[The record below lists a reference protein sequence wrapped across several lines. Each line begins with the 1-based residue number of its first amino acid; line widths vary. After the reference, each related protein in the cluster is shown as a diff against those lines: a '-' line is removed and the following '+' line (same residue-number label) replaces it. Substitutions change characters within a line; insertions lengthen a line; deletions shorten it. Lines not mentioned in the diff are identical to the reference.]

1 MTWPF
6 ENDTSAITN
15 KLVKR
20 SMKADKRSKAF
31 LLLTIALSV
40 CMIFSIILISAGAQE
55 EFKNTQRTKAQ
66 IAILGITDDQLS
78 SLRQSKDVQWIGEY
92 AAIGLFYS
100 GNKTITIAYGSKDY
114 FTHQEELSLQGSVPQ
129 KANEIMLP
137 QNYIDF
143 LGESYRPGDTIT
155 FDVTG
160 TGDKAEYTLSGILN
174 EDRKSDG
181 YFVYLSKDLAMSLMD
196 HLQVTAYTRLN
207 KDAIRSDAILDFT
220 DKIIENTGIVEDQI
234 YLTEYSAVM
243 TGVIQSGIQ
252 LPIPLLAALTAVLAA
267 TIIYGV
273 FYTKIAKNVQMF
285 GQLRTIGMTKK
296 QIKRMARKEGL
307 RYAFI
312 GIPLGLIA
320 GLLIGFIVYPKG
332 FQIKTAAVY
341 AVLIAIVGVV
351 MVNIAIFKPV
361 RVAMNTSP
369 IEGARYLAYSGNAKS
384 SSKLHRKLSPNN
396 LAKINIQRTR
406 QKAILTLVMLGV
418 SGALLLG
425 ASTVAG
431 SIDPEKQA
439 TFKYYPAGSILL
451 QVKNH
456 VGSSFDKE
464 SEPYGSSKLQLE
476 ENPLE
481 SQTLRHNLENTA
493 GIESVTAFNSV
504 QMSITFPGGSGSL
517 TSIMNVF
524 PTLNREQLAEKQAVL
539 SSGTADYDV
548 MTEKYGILVS
558 ENIANVGDTL
568 QLEGRSPDGST
579 FNVDAVVVGTYNP
592 TDLMERSPVVPG
604 SPYFMMTYD
613 MAKNLTGITEQ
624 TGILAITVTPNHFD
638 EVLSAVQEIAEQ
650 NGKISVNTIEQT
662 IKNIEYRYSSS
673 IKALYMAAAILFTFG
688 GISLMNMLMVDFQN
702 RKREFGL
709 LEAVGAT
716 QKQLKAM
723 LSREI
728 GIYLGGSLTVSLVL
742 GTIISIIACQRLEAV
757 NHCITLNLPW
767 LFLIALI
774 AAMVVIYMIFTAYAK
789 AELRKTGILSAIRE
803 E

>member
-15 KLVKR
+15 KLAKR
-20 SMKADKRSKAF
+20 SMKTDKRSKAF

-55 EFKNTQRTKAQ
+55 EFKNTQRSKAQ

-78 SLRQSKDVQWIGEY
+78 SLRQNKDVQWIGEY

-100 GNKTITIAYGSKDY
+100 GNKTITVAYGSEDY
-114 FTHQEELSLQGSVPQ
+114 FTHQEEMSLQGSVPQ

-160 TGDKAEYTLSGILN
+160 TGDEAEYTLSGILN
-174 EDRKSDG
+174 EDRKSEG

-207 KDAIRSDAILDFT
+207 TDAIRSDSILDFT

-267 TIIYGV
+267 TIVYGV
-273 FYTKIAKNVQMF
+273 FYTKIAKNAQMF

-307 RYAFI
+307 RYAFT

-517 TSIMNVF
+517 TSIMNNF
-524 PTLNREQLAEKQAVL
+524 PTLKREQLAEKQAVL

-548 MTEKYGILVS
+548 MTEKYGILAS
-558 ENIANVGDTL
+558 EKIANVGDTL

>member
-15 KLVKR
+15 KLAKR
-20 SMKADKRSKAF
+20 SMKTDKRSKAF

-55 EFKNTQRTKAQ
+55 EFKNTQRSKAQ

-78 SLRQSKDVQWIGEY
+78 SLRQNKDVQWIGEY

-100 GNKTITIAYGSKDY
+100 GNKTITVAYGSEDY
-114 FTHQEELSLQGSVPQ
+114 FTHQEEMSLQGSVPQ

-160 TGDKAEYTLSGILN
+160 TGDEAEYTLSGILN
-174 EDRKSDG
+174 EDRKSEG

-207 KDAIRSDAILDFT
+207 TDAIRSDAILDFT

-267 TIIYGV
+267 TIVYGV

-307 RYAFI
+307 RYAFT

-504 QMSITFPGGSGSL
+504 QMSITFPSGSGSL

-548 MTEKYGILVS
+548 MTEKYGILAS
-558 ENIANVGDTL
+558 EKIANVGDTL

-579 FNVDAVVVGTYNP
+579 FNVDAVVIGTYNP

-662 IKNIEYRYSSS
+662 IKNIQYRYSSS

>member
-15 KLVKR
+15 KLAKR
-20 SMKADKRSKAF
+20 SMKTDKRSKAF

-55 EFKNTQRTKAQ
+55 EFKNTQRSKAQ

-78 SLRQSKDVQWIGEY
+78 SLRQNKDVQWIGEY

-100 GNKTITIAYGSKDY
+100 GNKTITVAYGSEDY
-114 FTHQEELSLQGSVPQ
+114 FTHQGEMSLQGSVPQ

-160 TGDKAEYTLSGILN
+160 TGDEAEYTLSGILN
-174 EDRKSDG
+174 EDRKSEG
-181 YFVYLSKDLAMSLMD
+181 YFVYLSKDLAMSLRD

-207 KDAIRSDAILDFT
+207 TDAIRSDSILDFT

-307 RYAFI
+307 RYAFT

-548 MTEKYGILVS
+548 MTEKYGILAS
-558 ENIANVGDTL
+558 EKIANVGDTL

>member
-15 KLVKR
+15 KLAKR
-20 SMKADKRSKAF
+20 SMKTDKRSKAF

-55 EFKNTQRTKAQ
+55 EFKNTQRSKAQ

-78 SLRQSKDVQWIGEY
+78 SLRQNKDVQWIGEY

-100 GNKTITIAYGSKDY
+100 GNKTITVAYGSEDY
-114 FTHQEELSLQGSVPQ
+114 FTHQEEMSLQGSVPQ

-160 TGDKAEYTLSGILN
+160 TGDEAEYTLSGILN
-174 EDRKSDG
+174 EDRKSEG

-207 KDAIRSDAILDFT
+207 TDAIRSDAILDFT

-267 TIIYGV
+267 TIVYGV

-307 RYAFI
+307 RYAFT

-369 IEGARYLAYSGNAKS
+369 IESARYLAYSGNAKS

-548 MTEKYGILVS
+548 MTEKYGILAS
-558 ENIANVGDTL
+558 EKIANVGDTL

>member
-15 KLVKR
+15 KLAKR
-20 SMKADKRSKAF
+20 SMKTDKRSKAF

-55 EFKNTQRTKAQ
+55 EFKNTQRSKAQ

-78 SLRQSKDVQWIGEY
+78 SLRQNKDVQWIGEY

-100 GNKTITIAYGSKDY
+100 GNKTITVAYGSEDY
-114 FTHQEELSLQGSVPQ
+114 FTHQEEMSLQGSVPQ

-160 TGDKAEYTLSGILN
+160 TGDEAEYTLSGILN
-174 EDRKSDG
+174 EDRKSEG

-207 KDAIRSDAILDFT
+207 TDAIRSDAILDFT

-252 LPIPLLAALTAVLAA
+252 LPIPLLAALTAVLAT
-267 TIIYGV
+267 TIVYGV

-307 RYAFI
+307 RYAFT

-504 QMSITFPGGSGSL
+504 QMSITFPSGSGSL

-548 MTEKYGILVS
+548 MTEKYGILAS
-558 ENIANVGDTL
+558 EKIANVGDTL

>member
-15 KLVKR
+15 KLAKR
-20 SMKADKRSKAF
+20 SMKTDKRSKAF

-55 EFKNTQRTKAQ
+55 EFKNTQRSKAQ

-78 SLRQSKDVQWIGEY
+78 SLRQNKDVQWIGEY

-100 GNKTITIAYGSKDY
+100 GNKTITVAYGSEDY
-114 FTHQEELSLQGSVPQ
+114 FTHQEEMSLQGSVPQ

-160 TGDKAEYTLSGILN
+160 TGDEAEYTLSGILN
-174 EDRKSDG
+174 EDRKSEG
-181 YFVYLSKDLAMSLMD
+181 YFVYLSKDLAMSLLD

-207 KDAIRSDAILDFT
+207 TDAIRSDAILDFT

-267 TIIYGV
+267 TIVYGV

-307 RYAFI
+307 RYAFT

-504 QMSITFPGGSGSL
+504 QMSITFPSGSGSL

-548 MTEKYGILVS
+548 MTEKYGILAS
-558 ENIANVGDTL
+558 EKIANVGDTL

>member
-15 KLVKR
+15 KLAKR
-20 SMKADKRSKAF
+20 SMKTDKRSKAF

-55 EFKNTQRTKAQ
+55 EFKNTQRSKAQ

-78 SLRQSKDVQWIGEY
+78 SLRQNKDVQWIGEY

-100 GNKTITIAYGSKDY
+100 GNKTITVAYGSEDY
-114 FTHQEELSLQGSVPQ
+114 FTHQEEMSLQGSVPQ

-160 TGDKAEYTLSGILN
+160 TGDEAEYTLSGILN
-174 EDRKSDG
+174 EDRKSEG

-207 KDAIRSDAILDFT
+207 TDAIRSDAILDFT

-267 TIIYGV
+267 TIVYGV

-307 RYAFI
+307 RYAFT

-504 QMSITFPGGSGSL
+504 QMSITFPSGSGSL

-548 MTEKYGILVS
+548 MTEKYGILAS
-558 ENIANVGDTL
+558 EKIANVGDTL

-728 GIYLGGSLTVSLVL
+728 GIYLCGSLTVSLVL

>member
-15 KLVKR
+15 KLAKR
-20 SMKADKRSKAF
+20 SMKTDKRSKAF

-55 EFKNTQRTKAQ
+55 EFKNTQRSKAQ

-78 SLRQSKDVQWIGEY
+78 SLRQNKDVQWIGEY

-100 GNKTITIAYGSKDY
+100 GNKTITVAYGSEDY
-114 FTHQEELSLQGSVPQ
+114 FTHQEEMSLQGSVPQ

-160 TGDKAEYTLSGILN
+160 TGGEAEYTLSGILN
-174 EDRKSDG
+174 EDRKSEG

-207 KDAIRSDAILDFT
+207 TDAIRSDAILDFT

-267 TIIYGV
+267 TIVYGV

-307 RYAFI
+307 RYAFT

-548 MTEKYGILVS
+548 MTEKYGILAS
-558 ENIANVGDTL
+558 EKIANVGDTL

>member
-15 KLVKR
+15 KLAKR
-20 SMKADKRSKAF
+20 SMKTDKRSKAF

-55 EFKNTQRTKAQ
+55 EFKNTQRSKAQ

-78 SLRQSKDVQWIGEY
+78 SLRQNKDVQWIGEY

-100 GNKTITIAYGSKDY
+100 GNKTITVAYGSEDY
-114 FTHQEELSLQGSVPQ
+114 FTHQEEMSLQGSVPQ

-160 TGDKAEYTLSGILN
+160 TGDEAEYTLSGILN
-174 EDRKSDG
+174 EDRKSEG

-196 HLQVTAYTRLN
+196 HLQVTAYTRMN
-207 KDAIRSDAILDFT
+207 TDAIRSDAILDFT

-267 TIIYGV
+267 TIVYGV

-307 RYAFI
+307 RYAFT

-504 QMSITFPGGSGSL
+504 QMSITFPSGSGSL

-548 MTEKYGILVS
+548 MTEKYGILAS
-558 ENIANVGDTL
+558 EKIANVGDTL

>member
-15 KLVKR
+15 KLAKR
-20 SMKADKRSKAF
+20 SMKTDKRSKAF

-55 EFKNTQRTKAQ
+55 EFKNTQRSKAQ

-78 SLRQSKDVQWIGEY
+78 SLRQNKDVQWIGEY

-100 GNKTITIAYGSKDY
+100 GNKTITVAYGSEDY
-114 FTHQEELSLQGSVPQ
+114 FTHQEEMPLQGSVPQ

-160 TGDKAEYTLSGILN
+160 TGDEAEYTLSGILN
-174 EDRKSDG
+174 EDRKSEG

-207 KDAIRSDAILDFT
+207 TDAIRSDAILDFT

-267 TIIYGV
+267 TIVYGV

-307 RYAFI
+307 RYAFT

-396 LAKINIQRTR
+396 LAKINIQRNR

-464 SEPYGSSKLQLE
+464 SEPYGGSKLQLE

-481 SQTLRHNLENTA
+481 SQTLRRSLENTA
-493 GIESVTAFNSV
+493 GIESVTAFNCV
-504 QMSITFPGGSGSL
+504 YMSITFPGGSGSL

-548 MTEKYGILVS
+548 MTEKYGMLAS
-558 ENIANVGDTL
+558 EKIANVGDTL

>member
-1 MTWPF
+1 
-6 ENDTSAITN
+6 
-15 KLVKR
+15 
-20 SMKADKRSKAF
+20 MKTDKRSKAF

-55 EFKNTQRTKAQ
+55 EFKNTQRSKAQ

-78 SLRQSKDVQWIGEY
+78 SLRQNKDVQWIGEY

-100 GNKTITIAYGSKDY
+100 GNKTITVAYGSEDY
-114 FTHQEELSLQGSVPQ
+114 FTHQEEMSLQGSVPQ

-160 TGDKAEYTLSGILN
+160 TGDEAEYTLSGILN
-174 EDRKSDG
+174 EDCKSEG

-207 KDAIRSDAILDFT
+207 TDAIRSDAILDFT

-267 TIIYGV
+267 TIVYGV

-307 RYAFI
+307 RYAFT

-481 SQTLRHNLENTA
+481 SQTLRHSLENTA

-539 SSGTADYDV
+539 SPGTADYDV
-548 MTEKYGILVS
+548 MTEKYGILAS
-558 ENIANVGDTL
+558 EKIANVGDTL

-716 QKQLKAM
+716 QKQLKSM

>member
-15 KLVKR
+15 KLAKR
-20 SMKADKRSKAF
+20 SMKTDKRSKAF

-55 EFKNTQRTKAQ
+55 EFKNTQRSKAQ

-78 SLRQSKDVQWIGEY
+78 SLRQNKDVQWIGEY

-100 GNKTITIAYGSKDY
+100 GNKTITVAYGSEDY
-114 FTHQEELSLQGSVPQ
+114 FTHQEEMSLQGSVPQ

-160 TGDKAEYTLSGILN
+160 TGDEAEYTLSGILN
-174 EDRKSDG
+174 EDRKSEG

-207 KDAIRSDAILDFT
+207 TDAIRSDAILDFT

-252 LPIPLLAALTAVLAA
+252 LPVPLLAALTAVLAA
-267 TIIYGV
+267 TIVYGV

-307 RYAFI
+307 RYAFT

-504 QMSITFPGGSGSL
+504 QMSITFPSGSGSL

-548 MTEKYGILVS
+548 MTEKYGILAS
-558 ENIANVGDTL
+558 EKIANVGDTL

>member
-15 KLVKR
+15 KLAKR
-20 SMKADKRSKAF
+20 SMKTDKRSKAF

-55 EFKNTQRTKAQ
+55 EFKNTQRSKAQ

-78 SLRQSKDVQWIGEY
+78 SLRQNKDVQWIGEY

-100 GNKTITIAYGSKDY
+100 GNKTITVAYGSEDY
-114 FTHQEELSLQGSVPQ
+114 FTHQEEMYLQGSVPQ

-160 TGDKAEYTLSGILN
+160 TGGEAEYTLSGILN
-174 EDRKSDG
+174 EDRKSEG

-207 KDAIRSDAILDFT
+207 TDAIRSDSILDFT

-267 TIIYGV
+267 TIVYGV
-273 FYTKIAKNVQMF
+273 FYTKITKNVQMF

-307 RYAFI
+307 RYAFT

-548 MTEKYGILVS
+548 MTEKYGILAS
-558 ENIANVGDTL
+558 EKIVNVGDTL

>member
-15 KLVKR
+15 KLAKR
-20 SMKADKRSKAF
+20 SMKTDKRSKAF

-55 EFKNTQRTKAQ
+55 EFKNTQRSKAQ

-78 SLRQSKDVQWIGEY
+78 SLRQNKDVQWIGEY

-100 GNKTITIAYGSKDY
+100 GNKTITVAYGSEDY
-114 FTHQEELSLQGSVPQ
+114 FTHQEEMSLQGSVPQ

-160 TGDKAEYTLSGILN
+160 TGDEAEYTLSGILN
-174 EDRKSDG
+174 EDRKSEG

-207 KDAIRSDAILDFT
+207 TDAIRSDAILDFT

-267 TIIYGV
+267 TIVYGV

-307 RYAFI
+307 RYAFT

-332 FQIKTAAVY
+332 FQIKTAVVY

-361 RVAMNTSP
+361 RDAMNTSP
-369 IEGARYLAYSGNAKS
+369 IEGPRYLAYSGNAKS

-396 LAKINIQRTR
+396 LAKINIQRNR

-504 QMSITFPGGSGSL
+504 QMSITFPSGSGSL

-548 MTEKYGILVS
+548 MTEKYGILAS
-558 ENIANVGDTL
+558 EKIANVGDTL

>member
-15 KLVKR
+15 KLAKR
-20 SMKADKRSKAF
+20 SMKTDKRSKAF

-55 EFKNTQRTKAQ
+55 EFKNTQRSKAQ

-78 SLRQSKDVQWIGEY
+78 SLRQNKDVQWIGEY

-100 GNKTITIAYGSKDY
+100 GNKTITVAYGSEDY
-114 FTHQEELSLQGSVPQ
+114 FTHQEEMSLQGSVPQ

-160 TGDKAEYTLSGILN
+160 TGDEAEYTLSGILN
-174 EDRKSDG
+174 EDRKSEG

-207 KDAIRSDAILDFT
+207 TDAIRSDAILDFT

-267 TIIYGV
+267 TIVYGV

-307 RYAFI
+307 RYAFT

-384 SSKLHRKLSPNN
+384 SSKLHHKLSPNN

-548 MTEKYGILVS
+548 MTEKYGILAS
-558 ENIANVGDTL
+558 EKIANVGDTL

>member
-15 KLVKR
+15 KLAKR
-20 SMKADKRSKAF
+20 SMKTDKRSKAF

-55 EFKNTQRTKAQ
+55 EFKNTQRSKAQ

-78 SLRQSKDVQWIGEY
+78 SLRQNKDVQWIGEY

-100 GNKTITIAYGSKDY
+100 GNKTITVAYGSEDY
-114 FTHQEELSLQGSVPQ
+114 FTHQEEMSLQGSVPQ

-160 TGDKAEYTLSGILN
+160 TGDEAEYTLSGILN
-174 EDRKSDG
+174 EDRKSEG
-181 YFVYLSKDLAMSLMD
+181 YFVYLSKDLAMSLRD

-207 KDAIRSDAILDFT
+207 TDAIRSDSILDFT

-267 TIIYGV
+267 TIVYGV

-307 RYAFI
+307 RYAFT

-548 MTEKYGILVS
+548 MTEKYGILAS
-558 ENIANVGDTL
+558 EKIANVGDTL